1 MRKSFG
7 KLHQIAV
14 NLQIL
19 KKLRWKLSKDLGDL
33 QTSQLQPD
41 KKFPQIKFVALWI
54 YGNKVKLIQSQQ

>member
-41 KKFPQIKFVALWI
+41 KKFPQIKFVAL
-54 YGNKVKLIQSQQ
+54 